1 MKYRLN
7 FLLFYMLI
15 QSRSNPKVRAL
26 AALKEKKFRR
36 ERGEYLVE
44 GVKMVSES
52 IAAGCEVTCVA
63 CTEEYRDRF
72 AGALV
77 LSRQVFEYVSDERTP
92 QGVIASVKLPSVAPV
107 PPSGRCVLLDG
118 LQDPGNVGT
127 IIRTANAAGYG
138 EIYAINCA
146 DPFSPKCVRS
156 SMSGIFFARV
166 MTGRAEDVLGALGG
180 VPLVCA
186 DMGGQSAY
194 GFKAAEKFCLC
205 IGSEGSGLSEAVRGA
220 ADYTVSIPMRPTCE
234 SLNAAVSAGILMYLL
249 NGAETF
255 PR

>member
-138 EIYAINCA
+138 EIYAI
-146 DPFSPKCVRS
+146 KWVRS

-194 GFKAAEKFCLC
+194 GFKAPEKFCLC